1 MEREE
6 TFRLKRFRSMTL
18 FLIRKHAIEM
28 IPRLKLNRGEYLDN
42 QNTIAIHKREWSRI
56 ESIERIASRF
66 FIIGEE
72 STGRFSWVV
81 EARPVSQQ

>member
-1 MEREE
+1 MD
-6 TFRLKRFRSMTL
+6 S
-18 FLIRKHAIEM
+18 
-28 IPRLKLNRGEYLDN
+28 
-42 QNTIAIHKREWSRI
+42 QNTITIHKREWSRT

-81 EARPVSQQ
+81 EARSGFSNNDAITELNAELIELGLIGTISKSDPPVLSIDCFIC